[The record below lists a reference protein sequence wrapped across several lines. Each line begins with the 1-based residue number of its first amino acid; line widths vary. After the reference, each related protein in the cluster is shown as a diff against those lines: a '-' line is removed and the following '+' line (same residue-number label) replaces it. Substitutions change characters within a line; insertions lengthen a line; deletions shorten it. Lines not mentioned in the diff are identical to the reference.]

1 MYKKIKNTNK
11 SEDYKNIMTIKEEIY
26 KYKNIDEYDKK
37 IELAKSLLTHLNESV
52 NKVNLMKEIDKTL
65 YK

>member
-26 KYKNIDEYDKK
+26 KYENIGEYDKK
-37 IELAKSLLTHLNESV
+37 IELAKLLLAHLNESA
-52 NKVNLMKEIDKTL
+52 NKVSLMKEIDKTL

>member
-1 MYKKIKNTNK
+1 MYKRIKNTNK
-11 SEDYKNIMTIKEEIY
+11 SEDYKNIMTIKEEVY

-37 IELAKSLLTHLNESV
+37 IELAQSLLTHLNESV